1 VSTEADSENVTYYKQ
16 NRLEWKELPDLTDE
30 ERKTLDKIQ
39 KHDILD
45 LIKLDRAVLQLIAS
59 TNSGTVAALST
70 TQFSS
75 PNAIQRPGA
84 ASY

>member
-1 VSTEADSENVTYYKQ
+1 M
-16 NRLEWKELPDLTDE
+16 
-30 ERKTLDKIQ
+30 Q
-39 KHDILD
+39 KHDIID